1 MLQPIGLQRVG
12 YDLATALTYIKL
24 FTGRQVSVANGA
36 SAFPLPLYLDNH

>member
-12 YDLATALTYIKL
+12 YDLATELTYIKL
-24 FTGRQVSVANGA
+24 FIGRQVSVENGA